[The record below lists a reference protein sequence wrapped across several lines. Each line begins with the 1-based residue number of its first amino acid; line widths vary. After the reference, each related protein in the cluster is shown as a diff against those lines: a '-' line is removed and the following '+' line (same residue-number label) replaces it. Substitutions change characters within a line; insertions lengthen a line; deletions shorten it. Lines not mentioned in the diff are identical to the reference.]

1 MPLAEIDLMVAMDL
15 VGHAVGPP
23 GLPDAVRTTL
33 FALGAERSEGTGAL
47 VESVAV
53 PGLVVRR
60 ADADVIPPL
69 SDHWPFWRASVP
81 FMEEHDILQRD
92 LQAQRKLL
100 ETHRLRP
107 PAEAKTVRLRSG
119 GDRAVTDGPFTESK
133 EVMGGY
139 YTIECDSMAEALDW
153 ARRVPLAY
161 GSVEVR
167 PVWE

>member
-1 MPLAEIDLMVAMDL
+1 MKFLLMITDIAGEWDRVPAAEQARV
-15 VGHAVGPP
+15 
-23 GLPDAVRTTL
+23 
-33 FALGAERSEGTGAL
+33 
-47 VESVAV
+47 
-53 PGLVVRR
+53 
-60 ADADVIPPL
+60 
-69 SDHWPFWRASVP
+69 
-81 FMEEHDILQRD
+81 MEEHDSLQRD
-92 LQAQRKLL
+92 LQAQKKLL

-139 YTIECDSMAEALDW
+139 YVIECDSMAEALDW

-167 PVWE
+167 PVWAD